1 MKIINNNIIYLRFS
15 LNNTR
20 SLLKKL
26 VLIFVY
32 FLLSIKKIL
41 DILNIIIMLN
51 YTN

>member
-1 MKIINNNIIYLRFS
+1 MKIINNYIIYLRFS